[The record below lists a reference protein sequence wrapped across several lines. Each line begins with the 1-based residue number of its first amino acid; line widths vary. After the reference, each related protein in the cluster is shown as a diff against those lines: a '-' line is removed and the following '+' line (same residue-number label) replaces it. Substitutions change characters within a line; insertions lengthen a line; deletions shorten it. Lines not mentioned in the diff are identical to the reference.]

1 MTEFDYAL
9 KSNGSRTLGP
19 MRITL
24 LVSAALLVVACA
36 TGRDANATTVPAETS
51 TSTPTTT
58 IAAPPACAGGE
69 DFIDHDRVVRV
80 DQPASDTT
88 SLGLITWQ
96 QASDGCERFGIE
108 FETTEGA
115 PATTPPSITVDF
127 LDTRQIVRVW
137 ADVDT
142 TVVTDQLVETGLVD
156 RLYVVRAL
164 NGGLFVDLHLDRPAQ
179 VRAQVSNSPARL
191 TLEMQAGTEPFEGS
205 AAVSEHTVLTAPN
218 DGSEQ
223 DGSVVVEGYARTF
236 EANVTVIATVGDQI
250 LAETSATAADWATTW
265 GEFTARVELPPGP
278 VDLFVG
284 ERSPQDGHLDGVTI
298 NLMVR

>member
-1 MTEFDYAL
+1 M
-9 KSNGSRTLGP
+9 RTS
-19 MRITL
+19 L
-24 LVSAALLVVACA
+24 LVAVALLVAACGSSRSA
-36 TGRDANATTVPAETS
+36 SDTGTVPAQTS
-51 TSTPTTT
+51 TSIPVTT
-58 IAAPPACAGGE
+58 IAAAPACASGE
-69 DFIDHDRVVRV
+69 DFVDHDRVARV

-96 QASDGCERFGIE
+96 QQGDGCERFGIE
-108 FETTEGA
+108 FETAEGA

-127 LDTRQIVRVW
+127 LDTRQILRIW

-164 NGGLFVDLHLDRPAQ
+164 NGGLFVDLHLDSPAQ

-191 TLEMQAGTEPFEGS
+191 VVEMQAGTEPFEGS
-205 AAVSEHTVLTAPN
+205 AAVSDHTVLTAPSN
-218 DGSEQ
+218 GSEQ
-223 DGSVVVEGYARTF
+223 DGSVVVEGYARAF

-250 LAETSATAADWATTW
+250 VAETSTTAADWAATW
-265 GEFTARVELPPGP
+265 GEFSTRVELPPGT

-284 ERSPQDGHLDGVTI
+284 ERSPQDGRLDGVT
-298 NLMVR
+298 LSLVVR

>member
-1 MTEFDYAL
+1 M
-9 KSNGSRTLGP
+9 RTS
-19 MRITL
+19 L
-24 LVSAALLVVACA
+24 LVSAALLVAACGPSRGA
-36 TGRDANATTVPAETS
+36 SDTSTVPAETS
-51 TSTPTTT
+51 TSIPVTT
-58 IAAPPACAGGE
+58 IAAAPACASGE
-69 DFIDHDRVVRV
+69 DFTDHDRVARI

-96 QASDGCERFGIE
+96 QQGDGCERFGIE
-108 FETTEGA
+108 FDTAEGA

-127 LDTRQIVRVW
+127 LETRQILRIW

-164 NGGLFVDLHLDRPAQ
+164 NGGLFVDLHLAHPAQ

-191 TLEMQAGTEPFEGS
+191 AVEMEAGTEPFEGS
-205 AAVSEHTVLTAPN
+205 AAISDHTVLTAPT
-218 DGSEQ
+218 DGSQQ
-223 DGSVVVEGYARTF
+223 DGSVAVEGYARTF

-250 LAETSATAADWATTW
+250 VADMTATAADWSATW
-265 GEFTARVELPPGP
+265 GEFMTRVELPPGT

-284 ERSPQDGHLDGVTI
+284 ERNPRDERLDGVT
-298 NLMVR
+298 LSLVVR